1 LAIVQLAERQHG
13 VVARHQLSE
22 LGIGR
27 RAIGSRLAAGRLHA
41 IHRGVYAV
49 GHRVLSA
56 RGRWMAAVLS
66 AGPGAALSH
75 RSAASLWGLLR
86 SVPVVADVTTQA
98 RHRPRARI
106 RLHRSRLP
114 PDELT
119 TAADIPVTTPSRTLF
134 DLSAVVDRPS
144 LERAVE
150 RADALRLTDTLSLAA
165 LLTRHPRRPGAAAL
179 RAILGRGVAWIPT
192 RSELED
198 RFLAFLDAHGLARP
212 LVNTGI
218 EVRGRWM
225 ECDCVWLSHRLIVEL
240 DGRATHDTAAAFER
254 DRARDRLLQAA
265 GWRVLRITWK
275 QLHHDEDRIAADLRE
290 LMDE

>member
-56 RGRWMAAVLS
+56 RGRWM
-66 AGPGAALSH
+66 
-75 RSAASLWGLLR
+75 
-86 SVPVVADVTTQA
+86 
-98 RHRPRARI
+98 
-106 RLHRSRLP
+106 
-114 PDELT
+114 
-119 TAADIPVTTPSRTLF
+119 
-134 DLSAVVDRPS
+134 
-144 LERAVE
+144 
-150 RADALRLTDTLSLAA
+150 
-165 LLTRHPRRPGAAAL
+165 
-179 RAILGRGVAWIPT
+179 
-192 RSELED
+192 
-198 RFLAFLDAHGLARP
+198 
-212 LVNTGI
+212 
-218 EVRGRWM
+218 

-265 GWRVLRITWK
+265 GWRVPRITWK
-275 QLHHDEDRIAADLRE
+275 QLQHDGDRIAADLRE